1 MAATETKHR
10 RGTEAENA
18 AFTGAVGEW
27 IYTTDGKRGYW
38 HDGTTAGGIA
48 VPTAFDLQ
56 KSTYIAADI
65 SGPDSTGEYSVT
77 LTPTPAAYSEY
88 MIVTGTVAG
97 ASVGSDTLNV
107 NGLGGKT
114 IKKNGGAD
122 NLSAGDLVSGG
133 VYTFIYDGT
142 DFQLISGSGGGSSDF
157 LGRTTGASGA
167 TVDVEVGTWANYAA
181 IQVFVEHLVPANNGT
196 QLYVRLK
203 AGGSYQSS
211 GYHYSYDGYLDD
223 GSPAASSGQSN
234 SGAQILIGSAK
245 VRKNSGD
252 SFATTITIYNP
263 GNATRDKNIVFTG
276 FYGSA
281 VGGITENFMGGGA
294 YQGGTGALTGIRFLM
309 ASGNISTMD
318 YTVIGLKQS

>member
-88 MIVTGTVAG
+88 MVILGTVVG
-97 ASVGSDTLNV
+97 ASVGDDTLNV

-122 NLSAGDLVSGG
+122 NLNAGDLSAGG
-133 VYTFIYDGT
+133 TYLFVYDGT
-142 DFQLISGSGGGSSDF
+142 NIQLISGAGSGTWSVIERS
-157 LGRTTGASGA
+157 TVTSVA
-167 TVDVEVGTWANYAA
+167 TVDFETGFGSGYKTIKIIGHFIKPASDNQNLWA
-181 IQVFVEHLVPANNGT
+181 
-196 QLYVRLK
+196 RLK
-203 AGGSYQSS
+203 VSGSYQTT
-211 GYHYSYDGYLDD
+211 GYHYGLNSREEGGAGDT
-223 GSPAASSGQSN
+223 QSAG
-234 SGAQILIGSAK
+234 GAQLLMTNATPFRISANDGGGFEFTISRPDETDHVKPCRWQVFADDDSGIFEASYGGGTYAGSAAAVTG
-245 VRKNSGD
+245 VR
-252 SFATTITIYNP
+252 
-263 GNATRDKNIVFTG
+263 
-276 FYGSA
+276 
-281 VGGITENFMGGGA
+281 FMFG
-294 YQGGTGALTGIRFLM
+294 
-309 ASGNISTMD
+309 SGNVAEIDAIS
-318 YTVIGLKQS
+318 IGIL